1 MAKILLVEDDANLG
15 SSLASWLEAEKY
27 DVEWVLK
34 GSHAEERL
42 GAYTYDLVILDWQL
56 PEIEGW
62 EICQN
67 FRRNGGTTPIIML
80 TGKNETPDMVKGLD
94 AGADDYLTKP
104 FEISILLARLRSLLR
119 RPTDY
124 AGSVIQLRD
133 FELDTR
139 SKTVTKRSSAIKLQ
153 PKEFAILE
161 FLMRNPNKIFSTDE
175 LLKRVWTDSS
185 VVSSESLYTYMKT
198 LRKKLAS
205 VDGVCP
211 IKTIHSQGYSFD
223 TQSEEGEVS
232 SGNLD

>member
-15 SSLASWLEAEKY
+15 RSLSSWLEAEKY
-27 DVEWVLK
+27 SVEWVLK
-34 GSHAEERL
+34 GTHAKERL
-42 GAYTYDLVILDWQL
+42 ETYSYDLVILDWEL

-62 EICQN
+62 QICEQ
-67 FRRNGGTTPIIML
+67 FRKSGGTTPIIML
-80 TGKNETPDMVKGLD
+80 TGKDASPDMVKGLD

-104 FEISILLARLRSLLR
+104 FEISVLLARLRSLLR

-124 AGSVIQLRD
+124 AGSVIKLKN

-139 SKTVTKRSSAIKLQ
+139 TKAVTKDAKPIKLQ

-198 LRKKLAS
+198 LRKKLS
-205 VDGVCP
+205 EGDGICP
-211 IKTIHSQGYSFD
+211 VKTVHSQGYSF
-223 TQSEEGEVS
+223 EA
-232 SGNLD
+232 